1 MGGGSASAVA
11 LTPAGERLYNP
22 YEGLAA
28 AVDGRG
34 LRGTYKLPAQVRNWG
49 EGGVG
54 SAGRRERRRKRAL
67 ARRDAIRARGVL
79 PAPPDLGA
87 CLALTRCV
95 CVRVF
100 SGGWGTEPRATMA
113 HPKHTHTHHLPPLQP
128 EFLFAEEATVHRRSW
143 SENLTYYTGAG
154 YLVGAAVGGTRG
166 AAAALRSPAPAAATA
181 SAGGAAAAASAP
193 PPTSARLLVN
203 RVLNSG
209 GRAGRG
215 AANALGALGLFFA
228 VAESGL
234 DAAADGRGPDA
245 APTIGAGFV
254 TGALFR
260 SPRGPRAAG
269 VAGGV
274 GAVAAAALVAARRHV
289 SSDL

>member
-1 MGGGSASAVA
+1 M
-11 LTPAGERLYNP
+11 
-22 YEGLAA
+22 
-28 AVDGRG
+28 
-34 LRGTYKLPAQVRNWG
+34 
-49 EGGVG
+49 
-54 SAGRRERRRKRAL
+54 
-67 ARRDAIRARGVL
+67 
-79 PAPPDLGA
+79 
-87 CLALTRCV
+87 
-95 CVRVF
+95 
-100 SGGWGTEPRATMA
+100 
-113 HPKHTHTHHLPPLQP
+113 
-128 EFLFAEEATVHRRSW
+128 
-143 SENLTYYTGAG
+143 
-154 YLVGAAVGGTRG
+154 GGTRG
-166 AAAALRSPAPAAATA
+166 AAAALRSPAPAAAATA
-181 SAGGAAAAASAP
+181 TTGGAAAAASAP

-228 VAESGL
+228 IAESGL

-274 GAVAAAALVAARRHV
+274 GAAAAAALVAARRHV